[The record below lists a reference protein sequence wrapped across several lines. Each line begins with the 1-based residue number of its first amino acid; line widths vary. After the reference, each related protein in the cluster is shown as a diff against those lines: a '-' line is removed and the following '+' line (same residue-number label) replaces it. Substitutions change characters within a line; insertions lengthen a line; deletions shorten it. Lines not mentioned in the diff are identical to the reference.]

1 MKRRFFGMVMMVALG
16 LFMVACSSDDDNSSG
31 GWAEDFLSGKM
42 YSTKEGTVYFYR
54 NGSFLFEVN
63 EVKPGSGMI
72 GGIDDYVA
80 FGTWTAVGDLAT
92 TVLLANNIGTEMS
105 RRYVPEKIRIKERDD
120 YRYAE
125 DDKTGELVNYQP
137 GYGFTDTNNS
147 GDKDKGV
154 CGSWRTKYYPSSLGI
169 GVEPEYYANLTSDG
183 TATLSGKD
191 GSGLE
196 VNTTYTAARGK
207 ITFEKF
213 LNGKRESFYYA
224 ITKSGGMYFYD
235 MTTGSSLFCW
245 YKTGK

>member
-1 MKRRFFGMVMMVALG
+1 MRRRILGMVMIVSLG
-16 LFMVACSSDDDNSSG
+16 LFMAACSSDDDNNSG

-105 RRYVPEKIRIKERDD
+105 RRYVPEKIRIKERNDNK
-120 YRYAE
+120 YPV
-125 DDKTGELVNYQP
+125 DDKSGEVVGYTIV
-137 GYGFTDTNNS
+137 YGFTDTTNA
-147 GDKDKGV
+147 GDMDNGV
-154 CGSWRTKYYPSSLGI
+154 NGSWRTNFYPSSLGI
-169 GVEPEYYANLTSDG
+169 SVKPEYYADLASDG
-183 TATLSGKD
+183 TATLSSKE
-191 GSGLE
+191 GSKLE
-196 VNTTYTAARGK
+196 VKTSYTASRGK

-224 ITKSGGMYFYD
+224 ITKGGGMYFYD
-235 MTTGSSLFCW
+235 MTTGNSLFFW
-245 YKTGK
+245 Y